1 MTMKR
6 ETSTRTHLRAR
17 RPASDGLAEQA
28 AAEHPQQPCTPP
40 VVGHDHTA
48 VARLLHALAE
58 PHRLSVVHLL
68 AAAEHRVVDLT
79 RELGL
84 AQSTVSVHLAT
95 LREAGLV
102 ETRREGRSSW
112 YRLARPEVAHIL
124 ADAEKVVEAA
134 RGAR

>member
-1 MTMKR
+1 MKR
-6 ETSTRTHLRAR
+6 EASARTHLRAR
-17 RPASDGLAEQA
+17 RPVAEA
-28 AAEHPQQPCTPP
+28 AVEQPAVEHPQQPCTPP

-68 AAAEHRVVDLT
+68 AVAEHRVVDLT

-84 AQSTVSVHLAT
+84 AQSTVSAHLAT
-95 LREAGLV
+95 LRDAGLV

-124 ADAEKVVEAA
+124 ADAERIVDAT
-134 RGAR
+134 RGTR

>member
-1 MTMKR
+1 MLFR
-6 ETSTRTHLRAR
+6 
-17 RPASDGLAEQA
+17 
-28 AAEHPQQPCTPP
+28 
-40 VVGHDHTA
+40 
-48 VARLLHALAE
+48 
-58 PHRLSVVHLL
+58 SVVHLL

-95 LREAGLV
+95 LRAAGLV

-124 ADAEKVVEAA
+124 ADAERIVETT
-134 RGAR
+134 RGGR